1 MPIELPRKHAHLA
14 QFANQGYLKI
24 RTLYRRANRLSRG
37 SLHIIR
43 LTVLRFSQARGA
55 EAAASLSYYALF
67 SLFPLL
73 LILISVL
80 GFVLRR
86 EDAYQIT
93 LNLVVELMPGAQS
106 LIERTLQEVL
116 SRRSTYGLI
125 GLLGALW
132 SATGF
137 FNTLVRHINYA
148 WQGVKPRDL
157 LRTRLMALFIVLIII
172 LLLIL
177 SLASTPLINLL
188 RQSHLPVHNGVPL
201 EQTLLW
207 TALSTLVPWTF
218 TFLMFLGLYA
228 WIPNTSV
235 RWRAVFSGALFAAL
249 GWEVAKRAFVFY
261 LSSGWARYELIYG
274 SLGTVVVFM
283 IWMYVSS
290 LITLLGAHL
299 TATIDENGKL
309 AP

>member
-1 MPIELPRKHAHLA
+1 MPLNPPEKYAHLA
-14 QFANQGYLKI
+14 QYAHQGYLKI
-24 RTLYRRANRLSRG
+24 RTLYRRTNRLSRG
-37 SLHIIR
+37 SLQIIR
-43 LTVLRFSQARGA
+43 LTILRFTQARGA

-73 LILISVL
+73 LIMISVL

-93 LNLVVELMPGAQS
+93 LSMVAELMPGAQS

-116 SRRSTYGLI
+116 SRRSAYGLI

-137 FNTLVRHINYA
+137 FNTLVRNINYA

-157 LRTRLMALFIVLIII
+157 IRTRLMALLIVLIII

-188 RQSHLPVHNGVPL
+188 RQSHLPVRNGVPL

-207 TALSTLVPWTF
+207 TAFSTLIPWTF

-235 RWRAVFSGALFAAL
+235 RWRALLWGALFAAL
-249 GWEVAKRAFVFY
+249 GWEIAKRAFVFY

-290 LITLLGAHL
+290 MITLLGAHL
-299 TATIDENGKL
+299 TATIDENGKT

>member
-1 MPIELPRKHAHLA
+1 MPLDLPQKYARYAHFA
-14 QFANQGYLKI
+14 QQGYLKL

-37 SLHIIR
+37 SLHILR

-80 GFVLRR
+80 GYVLRR
-86 EDAYQIT
+86 DDAYQIT
-93 LNLVVELMPGAQS
+93 LSLVIETMPGAQN

-116 SRRSTYGLI
+116 SRRGTYGLI

-157 LRTRLMALFIVLIII
+157 IRTRLMALLMVFIII

-177 SLASTPLINLL
+177 SLASTPLINFL
-188 RQSHLPVHNGVPL
+188 RQSHLPVRNGVPL

-207 TALSTLVPWTF
+207 TALSTLVPWSF

-235 RWRAVFSGALFAAL
+235 RWRAVVWGALFAAL
-249 GWEVAKRAFVFY
+249 GWEIAKRAFVFY

-299 TATIDENGKL
+299 TATIDQNGKQIL
-309 AP
+309 